1 MLNLNLNNET
11 TETRAL
17 RAKME
22 ATECKL
28 RLLDTIA
35 GALVSG
41 LLVVAVVVLPMLA
54 H

>member
-1 MLNLNLNNET
+1 MMNLNLSNET

-22 ATECKL
+22 ATERKIN
-28 RLLDTIA
+28 LLDTIA
-35 GALVSG
+35 GTLVGG
-41 LLVVAVVVLPMLA
+41 LLIMAVIMLPMLA

>member
-1 MLNLNLNNET
+1 MMNLNLSNET
-11 TETRAL
+11 AETRIM

-22 ATECKL
+22 ATERKIS
-28 RLLDTIA
+28 LLDTIA
-35 GALVSG
+35 GTLVGG

>member
-1 MLNLNLNNET
+1 MMNLNLSNEN

-22 ATECKL
+22 ATERKI
-28 RLLDTIA
+28 RLLDTIM
-35 GALVSG
+35 GTLVGG
-41 LLVVAVVVLPMLA
+41 LLLVAVVVLPILA

>member
-22 ATECKL
+22 ATERKIN
-28 RLLDTIA
+28 LLDTIA
-35 GALVSG
+35 GTLMGG
-41 LLVVAVVVLPMLA
+41 LLVVAIVILPMLA